1 MQLKIMLF
9 DTSIKNKEVTKEIN
23 NLVGKPYSLL
33 DILKI
38 GAIGSSRMEIIEFS
52 KLFTKVMAWDKQAVF
67 ANIGM
72 RPKGIVVVINVRLS
86 NYSWV
91 IPYNYLSIFKTDIL
105 TVHGQGEYLK
115 FKIQS
120 DQNKKLIQKIL
131 DEKVKHSNHDY
142 HGDDFY

>member
-1 MQLKIMLF
+1 MLF

-23 NLVGKPYSLL
+23 ALVGKPYSLL
-33 DILKI
+33 EIIKI

-52 KLFTKVMAWDKQAVF
+52 KLFVKIMAWDKQAVF

-72 RPKGIVVVINVRLS
+72 RPNGIVVVINVRLS

-105 TVHGQGEYLK
+105 TIHGQGQYLK

-120 DQNKKLIQKIL
+120 EQNAKLIQKIL
-131 DEKVKHSNHDY
+131 DEKVKKSNNDY
-142 HGDDFY
+142 HGDDFQNI

>member
-1 MQLKIMLF
+1 MIY

-23 NLVGKPYSLL
+23 RLVGKPYTLL
-33 DILKI
+33 DIIKI
-38 GAIGSSRMEIIEFS
+38 GAIGSSRMEIIEYS
-52 KLFTKVMAWDKQAVF
+52 KLFNKVMAWDKQAVF

-72 RPKGIVVVINVRLS
+72 RPNGIVVVINVRLS

-105 TVHGQGEYLK
+105 TVHGQGEFLK

-120 DQNKKLIQKIL
+120 EQNDKLIKKIL
-131 DEKVKHSNHDY
+131 DQKAGHSNHDY

>member
-1 MQLKIMLF
+1 MLF

>member
-1 MQLKIMLF
+1 MLF
-9 DTSIKNKEVTKEIN
+9 DTSVKNKDVTKEIN
-23 NLVGKPYSLL
+23 ELVGKPYNLL
-33 DILKI
+33 DIIKI
-38 GAIGSSRMEIIEFS
+38 GAIGSSRMEIVEYS
-52 KLFTKVMAWDKQAVF
+52 KLFVKVMAWDKQAVF

-105 TVHGQGEYLK
+105 TIHGKGEYLK

-120 DQNKKLIQKIL
+120 EQNAKLIQKIL
-131 DEKVKHSNHDY
+131 DEKSKNSNHDY
-142 HGDDFY
+142 HGDDFYNE